1 MVVEAGLPALGIVVT
16 TALVDSINPCAIG
29 VLILLL
35 STLLVMRQTKSK
47 MLMFGLTYIG
57 AVFVTYVLAGLGLMT
72 FLNQVPLV
80 VAAYISTAVASIL
93 TFAGIIEIKDFLW
106 YGKGFSLSIS
116 PTMAKKIHEYATKM
130 TFPSLLFLGVFVAGV
145 ELPCTGGPYLAVILL
160 LSQHFGAAAF
170 GLLILYN
177 LIFVLPLIAILI
189 IFLMGTRITT
199 VKMWKQKYRAHMRLF
214 TGLLLIGLSWLLIL
228 IANGTINFG

>member
-1 MVVEAGLPALGIVVT
+1 MVVEAGLPALGVVIT

-29 VLILLL
+29 VLLLLL
-35 STLLVMRQTKSK
+35 STLLVMRQTKSR
-47 MLMFGLTYIG
+47 MLIFGLTYIG
-57 AVFVTYVLAGLGLMT
+57 AVFVTYILAGLGLT
-72 FLNQVPLV
+72 VFLSQIPLV
-80 VAAYISTAVASIL
+80 VAAYISIGVASIL
-93 TFAGIIEIKDFLW
+93 TIAGLVEIKDFLW

-130 TFPSLLFLGVFVAGV
+130 TFPSLLFLGAFVAAV
-145 ELPCTGGPYLAVILL
+145 ELPCTGGPYLAIILL
-160 LSQHFGAAAF
+160 LSQHFGLAAF

-177 LIFVLPLIAILI
+177 LIFVLPLIVILI
-189 IFLMGTRITT
+189 IFLIGTRVTSI
-199 VKMWKQKYRAHMRLF
+199 KMWKQKYRAHMRLF

>member
-1 MVVEAGLPALGIVVT
+1 MVVEAGLPALGIVAT

-35 STLLVMRQTKSK
+35 STLLVMRQSKQK
-47 MLMFGLTYIG
+47 MLLFGLTYIG
-57 AVFVTYVLAGLGLMT
+57 AVFVTYVLAGLGLMA
-72 FLNQVPLV
+72 FLNQIPLV
-80 VAAYISTAVASIL
+80 VAAYISVTVASVL
-93 TFAGIIEIKDFLW
+93 TLAGLVEIKDFLW

-116 PTMAKKIHEYATKM
+116 PTMAKKIHQFSTKI
-130 TFPSLLFLGVFVAGV
+130 TFPGLLFLGAFVAGV
-145 ELPCTGGPYLAVILL
+145 ELPCTGGPYLSIILL
-160 LSQHFGAAAF
+160 LSQHFDLTAF

-177 LIFVLPLIAILI
+177 LIFVLPLLAILI
-189 IFLMGTRITT
+189 IFLIGTNITSI
-199 VKMWKQKYRAHMRLF
+199 KIWKQKYRAHMRLF

>member
-1 MVVEAGLPALGIVVT
+1 MVVEAGLPALGVVMA

-35 STLLVMRQTKSK
+35 STLLIMRQTKRK
-47 MLMFGLTYIG
+47 MLAFGLIYIT
-57 AVFVTYVLAGLGLMT
+57 AVFTTYLLAGIGLMT
-72 FLNQVPLV
+72 FLNKIPLL
-80 VAAYISTAVASIL
+80 VAAYISITIASIL
-93 TFAGIIEIKDFLW
+93 TFAGLVEIKDFLW

-116 PTMAKKIHEYATKM
+116 PNMAKKIHDYSTKI
-130 TFPSLLFLGVFVAGV
+130 TFPGLVFLGAFVAAV

-160 LSQHFGAAAF
+160 LSQHFDWIAF
-170 GLLILYN
+170 GLLVLYN
-177 LIFVLPLIAILI
+177 FIFVLPLLTILI
-189 IFLMGTRITT
+189 IFLIGTRISSI
-199 VKMWKQKYRAHMRLF
+199 KMWKLKYRAYMRLV

>member
-1 MVVEAGLPALGIVVT
+1 MVVEAGLPALGIVVV

-35 STLLVMRQTKSK
+35 STLLVMRQTKRK
-47 MLMFGLTYIG
+47 MLVFGLTYIG

-72 FLNQVPLV
+72 FLNQIPLV

-130 TFPSLLFLGVFVAGV
+130 TFPSLLFLGAFVAAV
-145 ELPCTGGPYLAVILL
+145 ELPCTGGPYLAIILL
-160 LSQHFGAAAF
+160 LSQHFDLTAF

-177 LIFVLPLIAILI
+177 LIFVLPLIVILI
-189 IFLMGTRITT
+189 IFLIGTRITT
-199 VKMWKQKYRAHMRLF
+199 IKMWKQKYRAHMRLF